1 MDQSFRAVGLPP
13 LICYSVKALSN
24 LTILRLLRELGSG
37 FDVVSGGEL
46 SRVLEIEGDPE
57 KVVYAGV
64 GKTEQ
69 EVEFAIK
76 TGIGLFNVEAPSE
89 LLRIDRLARDQNR
102 CVEVAIRLNPDVDP
116 GTHRFITTGK
126 RENKFGIDRERAQAV
141 LQEAESLSGVRVTGI
156 HVHLG
161 SQITDVQPYVRGVST
176 VLEFIDSIPG
186 LSEQLKTLDL
196 GGGFGIHYE
205 ENEALPASD
214 FAQALKPLLEYR
226 QLQLI
231 LEPGRFIVGNA
242 GVLLTRVITIKSSG
256 SKIFA
261 ICDAGMNDL
270 LRPALYGAFH
280 RIAPIL
286 DNGDRSIVTTDVVG
300 PICETGD
307 FLGVGR
313 NLPEVLEGESLA
325 VFGAGAYASAMSSQ
339 YNTRPR
345 AAEILVDG
353 TEHRLIRRRETYDE
367 MVDCERT

>member
-1 MDQSFRAVGLPP
+1 M
-13 LICYSVKALSN
+13 
-24 LTILRLLRELGSG
+24 
-37 FDVVSGGEL
+37 
-46 SRVLEIEGDPE
+46 
-57 KVVYAGV
+57 
-64 GKTEQ
+64 
-69 EVEFAIK
+69 
-76 TGIGLFNVEAPSE
+76 
-89 LLRIDRLARDQNR
+89 
-102 CVEVAIRLNPDVDP
+102 
-116 GTHRFITTGK
+116 
-126 RENKFGIDRERAQAV
+126 
-141 LQEAESLSGVRVTGI
+141 RVTGI